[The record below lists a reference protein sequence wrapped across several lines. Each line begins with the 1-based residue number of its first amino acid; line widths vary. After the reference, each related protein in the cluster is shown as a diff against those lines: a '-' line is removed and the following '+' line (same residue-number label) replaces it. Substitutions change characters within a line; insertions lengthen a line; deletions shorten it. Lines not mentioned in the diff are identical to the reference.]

1 MVSLK
6 SKEDTREKRAVR
18 HHCSTLTFKISL
30 FKKLHYS
37 LKMDYKLIQL
47 FEGQFGSIRKTFMIK
62 FGKYMCVSRNK
73 KHTKMFTG
81 LSLAG
86 KFMGDFYFPLNI
98 F

>member
-1 MVSLK
+1 
-6 SKEDTREKRAVR
+6 
-18 HHCSTLTFKISL
+18 
-30 FKKLHYS
+30 
-37 LKMDYKLIQL
+37 MDYKLIQL

-98 F
+98 FQILLNKPNFICLNTNNTK